1 MKILSNMTN
10 QEKISTNSPLDE
22 LLDGGI
28 EKRTITQVYGP
39 PGVGKTNICLNI
51 AIGVAKKGKKVVYID
66 TEGGISVDRIRQ
78 ISGDDLPY
86 PVAKNIIVFEPT
98 SFKEQEEDLGLI
110 ESWISSNSAEVELI
124 ILDSAVALFR
134 VEDDKSRSHF
144 LGKQMQ
150 VLSALAIN
158 YDLAVLVTNQIY
170 ASFDEESEEDF
181 SPVGGTIIQ
190 YRSKIIIELKREEG
204 TNQRIAVLKRH
215 KSKREGLAV
224 HFLITNNGIE

>member
-39 PGVGKTNICLNI
+39 PGVGKTNVCLNI
-51 AIGVAKKGKKVVYID
+51 AINVAKKGKKVVYID

-78 ISGDDLPY
+78 ISSEDFDT
-86 PVAKNIIVFEPT
+86 VAKNIIVFEPT
-98 SFKEQEEDLGLI
+98 SFKEQEED
-110 ESWISSNSAEVELI
+110 
-124 ILDSAVALFR
+124 AVALFR
-134 VEDDKSRSHF
+134 VEDDSTKSHL

-150 VLSALAIN
+150 MLSALAIN
-158 YDLAVLVTNQIY
+158 HDLAVLVTNQIY

-215 KSKREGLAV
+215 KTKREGLAV

>member
-10 QEKISTNSPLDE
+10 QEKISTDSPLDE

-28 EKRTITQVYGP
+28 DKRTITQIYGP

-51 AIGVAKKGKKVVYID
+51 AIGVAKRGKKVVYID

-78 ISGDDLPY
+78 ISGEDFET
-86 PVAKNIIVFEPT
+86 VAKNIIVFEPT

-134 VEDDKSRSHF
+134 VEEDKSKSHF

-150 VLSALAIN
+150 MLSALAIS

-170 ASFDEESEEDF
+170 ASFDEESDEDF

-204 TNQRIAVLKRH
+204 SNQRIAILKRH
-215 KSKREGLAV
+215 KTKREGLAV
-224 HFLITNNGIE
+224 HFIITNNGIE

>member
-1 MKILSNMTN
+1 MKILSNMSN

-28 EKRTITQVYGP
+28 EKRTITQIYGP

-51 AIGVAKKGKKVVYID
+51 AIGVAKRGKKVVYM
-66 TEGGISVDRIRQ
+66 ISVDRIKQ
-78 ISGDDLPY
+78 ISGEYFDT
-86 PVAKNIIVFEPT
+86 VAKNIIVFEPT
-98 SFKEQEEDLGLI
+98 SFKQQEEDLGLI
-110 ESWISSNSAEVELI
+110 ESWISSNSADVELI

-134 VEDDKSRSHF
+134 VEDDSTKSHL

-150 VLSALAIN
+150 MLSALAIN
-158 YDLAVLVTNQIY
+158 HDLAVLVTNQIY

-204 TNQRIAVLKRH
+204 TNQRIALLKRH

>member
-28 EKRTITQVYGP
+28 DKRTITQIYGP
-39 PGVGKTNICLNI
+39 PGAGKTNISLNI
-51 AIGVAKKGKKVVYID
+51 AVGVAKRGKKVVYID

-78 ISGDDLPY
+78 ISGEDFDS
-86 PVAKNIIVFEPT
+86 VAKNIIVFEPT

-110 ESWISSNSAEVELI
+110 ESWISSNSADVELI

-150 VLSALAIN
+150 ILSALAIN

-170 ASFDEESEEDF
+170 ASFDE
-181 SPVGGTIIQ
+181 
-190 YRSKIIIELKREEG
+190 
-204 TNQRIAVLKRH
+204 
-215 KSKREGLAV
+215 
-224 HFLITNNGIE
+224 